1 MSAPTAQIV
10 AEGLVWPEGPALL
23 DDGRIAFVETYISKL
38 SVWSREDGVH
48 HLADTGGG
56 PNACCLGEGGYLYVT
71 QNTGL
76 VGGWRAERMQPGS
89 IQRVS
94 IADGSVEIFATEVD
108 SLTLRMPN
116 DLAFGPDGRLYFSDP
131 GLWDPDGQNPGPG
144 YIVAL
149 DVQTGLG
156 EVLVELDSV
165 YPNGVVVERDGSVVW
180 VESYTRRVRRL
191 RAGGEIEDLA
201 TFADPLAV
209 PDGLAIAADGDLYVS
224 VLMAGG
230 LRIVGPDGSD
240 RGTVDVGAVNSNCC
254 FAGDRLF
261 ITDGG
266 DVSGTQGSTARNGCL
281 WCVELGVEGQELF
294 RGAPV
299 GP

>member
-1 MSAPTAQIV
+1 MWSPD
-10 AEGLVWPEGPALL
+10 EGVQL
-23 DDGRIAFVETYISKL
+23 
-38 SVWSREDGVH
+38 
-48 HLADTGGG
+48 LADTGGG
-56 PNACCLGEGGYLYVT
+56 PNAACLGDGGYLYVT
-71 QNTGL
+71 QNSGL
-76 VGGWRAERMQPGS
+76 VGAWRAERMQPGC

-94 IADGSVEIFATEVD
+94 IADGSVEVFATEVD

-131 GLWDPDGQNPGPG
+131 GLWDPDGERPDPG

-149 DVQTGLG
+149 DVQTGQG
-156 EVLVELDSV
+156 EVLAELDPV

-191 RAGGEIEDLA
+191 LAGGEIEDLA
-201 TFADPLAV
+201 TFEDPLAV
-209 PDGLAIAADGDLYVS
+209 PDGLAIAADGDLYVTA
-224 VLMAGG
+224 LTAGG
-230 LRIVGPDGSD
+230 LRIVGADGSD
-240 RGTVDVGAVNSNCC
+240 RGTVDVGAVPSNCC

-266 DVSGTQGSTARNGCL
+266 DVSGTAGSTAPNGRL

-294 RGAPV
+294 RGAPA
-299 GP
+299 GPENRSV